1 MLYTNFDGEL
11 VININVADSTQ
22 VFSEFEGCTC

>member
-11 VININVADSTQ
+11 VIHINVADSTQ